1 MKKIFIFFLSI
12 FVYFSAIAQREK
24 DNYREV
30 SSRFVTFFNSNNN
43 DSIVVMFSPEMNAA
57 LPLEK
62 FSQVTMG
69 LKTQIGNIKQV
80 RFVRSQ
86 NATALYETTFEKA
99 TLAMSI
105 TLNSSNQI
113 AGLLFKPYSEAKVIE
128 RNTTKMQAPFK
139 GEWIVTW
146 GGDTKELNYHVESV
160 AQKNAFD
167 ILIRD
172 STGSTHK
179 GDGKKNE
186 DYYAFGKELYA
197 PCDGEVVLVVD
208 GVKDNVPGTSNPV
221 YVPGNTVIIKT
232 DLGEYV
238 FFAHFK
244 QLSIV
249 VKQGQ
254 KVKAGELLGLC
265 GNSGNSSEPH
275 LHFHL
280 QNVEDMNIAVG
291 AKCYFDKIKVN
302 GELKIDYSPI
312 KGDKIEEQNSYIIP
326 YGVVQTSPEFPGGES
341 GWVGYLEKK
350 LNKDLPYKNGAP
362 VGKYEVE
369 VSFIISKDGS
379 VLDAKALNDP
389 GFGLAKEA
397 IRVIE
402 NSPKWK
408 PANQNGRNIL
418 YRKNIAIS
426 FEVK

>member
-62 FSQVTMG
+62 FSQVTIG
-69 LKTQIGNIKQV
+69 LKAQLGDIKQI
-80 RFVRSQ
+80 RFVRIQ

-99 TLAMSI
+99 NLAMLI

-113 AGLLFKPYSEAKVIE
+113 AGLLFKAYSEAKVIE
-128 RNTTKMQAPFK
+128 RNTTKMQVPFK
-139 GEWIVTW
+139 GEWSVTW

-172 STGSTHK
+172 SSGSTHK
-179 GDGKKNE
+179 GDGQKNE

>member
-1 MKKIFIFFLSI
+1 MKKIFIFSLII
-12 FVYFSAIAQREK
+12 FFYYSAFAQREK
-24 DNYREV
+24 DNYHEV

-43 DSIVVMFSPEMNAA
+43 DSIVAMFSPEMNAA
-57 LPLEK
+57 LPFEK
-62 FSQVTMG
+62 FSQVTIG
-69 LKTQIGNIKQV
+69 LKAQLGDIKQV
-80 RFVRSQ
+80 RFVRIQ
-86 NATALYETTFEKA
+86 NATALYETTFERA
-99 TLAMSI
+99 ILGMSI

-128 RNTTKMQAPFK
+128 RNTTKMQVPFK
-139 GEWIVTW
+139 GEWSVTW
-146 GGDTKELNYHVESV
+146 GGDTKEINYHVESV

-172 STGSTHK
+172 SAGSTHK
-179 GDGKKNE
+179 GNGQKND

-244 QLSIV
+244 QHSIV

-291 AKCYFDKIKVN
+291 AKCYFEKIKVN
-302 GELKIDYSPI
+302 GELKLDYSPI
-312 KGDKIEEQNSYIIP
+312 KGDKIEGQNSY
-326 YGVVQTSPEFPGGES
+326 VVP
-341 GWVGYLEKK
+341 
-350 LNKDLPYKNGAP
+350 
-362 VGKYEVE
+362 
-369 VSFIISKDGS
+369 
-379 VLDAKALNDP
+379 
-389 GFGLAKEA
+389 
-397 IRVIE
+397 
-402 NSPKWK
+402 
-408 PANQNGRNIL
+408 
-418 YRKNIAIS
+418 
-426 FEVK
+426 